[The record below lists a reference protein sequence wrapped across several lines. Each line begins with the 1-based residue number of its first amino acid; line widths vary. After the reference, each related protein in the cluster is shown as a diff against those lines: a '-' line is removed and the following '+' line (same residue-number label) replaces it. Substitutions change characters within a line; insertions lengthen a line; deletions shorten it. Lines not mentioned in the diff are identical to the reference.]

1 MLLLI
6 EKQTRNAADM
16 ISNGKVLVEI
26 VKLCFL
32 GKDFKLLQEMLV
44 SLSKKHGLIKQAVTK
59 MVQEAY
65 SYVSQVADKK

>member
-1 MLLLI
+1 MEVESSSSGDMKMQKNYADEVSQVLPKAEKLAQSGKLQDAVDMLLLI

-32 GKDFKLLQEMLV
+32 
-44 SLSKKHGLIKQAVTK
+44 
-59 MVQEAY
+59 
-65 SYVSQVADKK
+65 